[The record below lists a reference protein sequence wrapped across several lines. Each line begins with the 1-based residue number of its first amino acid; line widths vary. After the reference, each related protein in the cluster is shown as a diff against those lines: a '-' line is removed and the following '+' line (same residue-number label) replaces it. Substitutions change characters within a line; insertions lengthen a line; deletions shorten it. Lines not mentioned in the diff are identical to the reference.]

1 LTREPWAGPTHA
13 SEAPIAAA
21 ALRKDRRLIFIVPL
35 VLPRQ
40 PRNAKRFYAT
50 HTEAACPPLDGLAVA

>member
-21 ALRKDRRLIFIVPL
+21 ALRKDRRLIFIVSL

-50 HTEAACPPLDGLAVA
+50 HTEAA